1 MLTSF
6 FSQFTPHLTKSQLAA
21 KAARENCGKPGRRK
35 GDLWTPRRRNRS
47 CKRSRHSGCQAAPST
62 RSGTSG
68 LEDQRKRPIPVIKP
82 VSTGA
87 APSPRFGLEKPTRSP
102 AT

>member
-35 GDLWTPRRRNRS
+35 DWKGESTPRCR
-47 CKRSRHSGCQAAPST
+47 AA
-62 RSGTSG
+62 
-68 LEDQRKRPIPVIKP
+68 L
-82 VSTGA
+82 
-87 APSPRFGLEKPTRSP
+87 
-102 AT
+102 

>member
-47 CKRSRHSGCQAAPST
+47 RAKPSLAPVPAEVQARDT
-62 RSGTSG
+62 
-68 LEDQRKRPIPVIKP
+68 L
-82 VSTGA
+82 
-87 APSPRFGLEKPTRSP
+87 
-102 AT
+102 